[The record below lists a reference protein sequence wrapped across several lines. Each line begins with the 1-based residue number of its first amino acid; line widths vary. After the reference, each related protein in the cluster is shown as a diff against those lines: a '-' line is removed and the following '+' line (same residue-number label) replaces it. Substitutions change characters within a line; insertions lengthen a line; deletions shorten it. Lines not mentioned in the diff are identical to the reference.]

1 MGVIPH
7 PTMPVGTIRPND
19 IFLLLAIGATYEF
32 IIRLLLLITK
42 RKPASIKQRE
52 VALDLLAIRVRKSR
66 ALGPPAFVET
76 SKLERQQLAEEKA
89 LSELSQ
95 ERQSRSELYQR
106 LARNAGYTLSLL
118 VFIMWYGVPVL
129 EFSSDRIFT
138 PDKILTQ
145 SERQEAAISSFEM
158 FLFPLSYIG
167 MGIKVSKWGL
177 NNPRASTGALLV
189 MWSAQMT
196 VSKIMDGID
205 ALCL

>member
-32 IIRLLLLITK
+32 VVRSILLFVK
-42 RKPASIKQRE
+42 RKPTSIRQRE
-52 VALDLLAIRVRKSR
+52 VALKGLEIRVKKSR
-66 ALGPPAFVET
+66 TKGPSAFVET

-89 LSELSQ
+89 LSEA
-95 ERQSRSELYQR
+95 SEQRRATSEQFER

-118 VFIMWYGVPVL
+118 VFVLWYGVPVL
-129 EFSSDRIFT
+129 EFSADRVFSSDTIM
-138 PDKILTQ
+138 TQ
-145 SERQEAAISSFEM
+145 LERQESAISSFEM

-189 MWSAQMT
+189 MWSAQVT
-196 VSKIMDGID
+196 VSKVMDGIE
-205 ALCL
+205 ALFL